1 MQLLLAKYGYRAL
14 ANIEI
19 IVKLRYPD
27 IVIFNHDPRSTI
39 HPLDLGRKLSVIE
52 FKSEKDPVA
61 VKDITLFLLKIFAVL
76 HQYGTSKATAEFQ
89 EISGFMFLA
98 DTESF
103 RKLELDNL
111 QLTEVSPGVW
121 QLAYFPFAYIVDL
134 QKLEVTEENELFLLF
149 AGTKHREGLIGR
161 ALKEYHTSS
170 KAKLIIAISEL
181 IDEDKVTQ
189 MAKAANVEIDQGSY
203 WESVRELLGPKVMND
218 IMTDMEKAYGLKGML
233 AKFETKEILETIGKD
248 EVLETIGK
256 DEVLETIGKDEILE
270 TIGKDEVLE
279 TIGKDEVL
287 ETIGEKEILSRF
299 EFDLDK
305 LEKYIK
311 ERKKN
316 RKSQ

>member
-27 IVIFNHDPRSTI
+27 IVIFDHNPRSTI
-39 HPLDLGRKLSVIE
+39 HPLGLGGKLSVIE

-61 VKDITLFLLKIFAVL
+61 VKDITLFLLKILAVL
-76 HQYGTSKATAEFQ
+76 HQYGTSKVTAQFQ

-98 DTESF
+98 DAESF
-103 RKLELDNL
+103 RNLELDSL
-111 QLTEVSPGVW
+111 QLTEVSSGVW

-149 AGTKHREGLIGR
+149 AGAKHREGLIAR
-161 ALKEYHTSS
+161 ALQEYHTSS

-181 IDEDKVTQ
+181 IDKDKVIQ
-189 MAKAANVEIDQGSY
+189 MAKVANVDIGQGDY
-203 WESVRELLGPKVMND
+203 WESVREVLGPKVMND

-233 AKFETKEILETIGKD
+233 ARFETKEIVKTIGKD
-248 EVLETIGK
+248 EVLES
-256 DEVLETIGKDEILE
+256 
-270 TIGKDEVLE
+270 
-279 TIGKDEVL
+279 
-287 ETIGEKEILSRF
+287 IGEKGILSKF
-299 EFDLDK
+299 EFDLDN

-311 ERKKN
+311 EKRN
-316 RKSQ
+316 SQ